1 MGIKEEIPK
10 LLEEGDKTISQ
21 IAYRLKYNEN
31 SIRTIINR
39 DLKPEKTI
47 VETNTYFHKYKIYTL
62 NTPENQYRHLLNILD
77 YREGIF
83 GRIYEGFKKVEV
95 WYNLI
100 KEFKEKWEADLKYF
114 PNKEIKKNVNKR
126 TKQLNQLLPHKKLV
140 NSYLIDYENILNELK
155 QQYKKMIM
163 AKKDNKKFEV
173 DLKLIFEK
181 DSALKDIILDF
192 IKWEK
197 KTKKFFEKLKTR

>member
-1 MGIKEEIPK
+1 MGIKEETLK

-21 IAYRLKYNEN
+21 MAYRLKYNEN

-62 NTPENQYRHLLNILD
+62 NNPENQYRHLINILD
-77 YREGIF
+77 YREGNY
-83 GRIYEGFKKVEV
+83 GRIYAGFRRVET
-95 WYNLI
+95 WYNLV

-114 PNKEIKKNVNKR
+114 PNKEIRKNVIKR
-126 TKQLNQLLPHKKLV
+126 TKQLNRLLPHKKLV
-140 NSYLIDYENILNELK
+140 NSYLIEYKNNLKELK
-155 QQYKKMIM
+155 QQYKKMM
-163 AKKDNKKFEV
+163 EAKKNNKNFQM
-173 DLKLIFEK
+173 DLELMFEK
-181 DSALKDIILDF
+181 DSALEEIILNF

-197 KTKKFFEKLKTR
+197 NTKKFFEKLKTK